1 MINASSHVTELDLSD
16 NACGLIG
23 DEAVLWSPQTKE
35 KAATSPE
42 SGEPI
47 SRRLVMY
54 LKEDLLDQGRH
65 VYADNWRTSIHLT
78 EKLLQKNICL
88 TGICKKRRKVTA
100 KGVNAEE
107 TAQGRVKSCAKSEW
121 REILIWLSRK
131 KCNDYDSIRLA
142 TWIWARISLELL
154 KTTARARGLWTS
166 QTK

>member
-1 MINASSHVTELDLSD
+1 
-16 NACGLIG
+16 
-23 DEAVLWSPQTKE
+23 
-35 KAATSPE
+35 
-42 SGEPI
+42 
-47 SRRLVMY
+47 MY

-78 EKLLQKNICL
+78 EKPLQKNVYL

-121 REILIWLSRK
+121 HEILIWLSRK

-154 KTTARARGLWTS
+154 KLQQEQGVCGPHRPMTAYSPFLRR
-166 QTK
+166 TKNSACLLLFHSFISCESLLQIYVYTFSFRP